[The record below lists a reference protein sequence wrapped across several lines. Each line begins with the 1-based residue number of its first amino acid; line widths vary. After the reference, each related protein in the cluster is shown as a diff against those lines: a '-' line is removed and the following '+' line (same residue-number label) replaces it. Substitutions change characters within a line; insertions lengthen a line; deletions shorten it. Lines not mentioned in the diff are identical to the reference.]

1 MTEPTIPVHEFFGA
15 IYGHFFL
22 DEEGR
27 PSELYEDVHRALTE
41 ERYAGLAQTLMDYVA
56 GDVEVQW
63 ISEDEE
69 RAEGPSF
76 TMHTGDTGDLDL
88 ARLARERADIYAEAF
103 QVAVTRLSY
112 RERPAYNAYFALVMD
127 VFEQRFGPGSAP
139 LREGPP

>member
-1 MTEPTIPVHEFFGA
+1 MTDPTDAVHEFFGA
-15 IYGHFFL
+15 IYGHFFV

-27 PSELYEDVHRALTE
+27 VSELYDEVHRALKE

-69 RAEGPSF
+69 RTDGPSF
-76 TMHTGDTGDLDL
+76 TMHTDDSGDLDL
-88 ARLARERADIYAEAF
+88 ARLAREHADIYAEAF
-103 QVAVTRLSY
+103 QVAVARLSY

-127 VFEQRFGPGSAP
+127 VF
-139 LREGPP
+139 